1 MTSASLTTEQFETL
15 VKAVA
20 AANVKVGTFSHC
32 SARYNGE
39 KDSTKLEEFISA
51 ITTFKTVENIG
62 DMEAINSMPMLLL
75 GDASEWWSG
84 VKSKAKKFDDVV
96 NMLRDSFC
104 PAKPAWR
111 IYAEICEGKQQKNEA
126 TDVFIRKKRALFAK
140 LPKVPSENDQ
150 IDILFGMLHVQ
161 IRERVIRHKVA
172 NFDELLKD
180 AREAEDSLNEPSPHT
195 LECCCSM
202 MMMMMMIM
210 ILMMTTMMTLSVIE
224 LCGVVGV
231 M

>member
-1 MTSASLTTEQFETL
+1 MTSTSLTTEQFEKL

-32 SARYNGE
+32 TARYNGE

-62 DMEAINSMPMLLL
+62 DADAINSMPMLLL

-96 NMLRDSFC
+96 KMLRDSFC

-111 IYAEICEGKQQKNEA
+111 IYAEIFEGKQQKNEA
-126 TDVFIRKKRALFAK
+126 ADVFIRKKRALFAK
-140 LPKVPSENDQ
+140 LPRTV
-150 IDILFGMLHVQ
+150 L
-161 IRERVIRHKVA
+161 ERS

-180 AREAEDSLNEPSPHT
+180 AREAEDSLSERGKAVNTENIGAGGPVRCTYCRKKDHT
-195 LECCCSM
+195 RDNCFKKEK
-202 MMMMMMIM
+202 
-210 ILMMTTMMTLSVIE
+210 IE
-224 LCGVVGV
+224 SEARQQANYIAQTSTKKPK
-231 M
+231 